1 MYICLMKVRDYL
13 RRTMASKS
21 NKATKQ
27 AKKQA
32 PKVSPRSGVAP
43 PVDKQF
49 GRPGGNPRH
58 NGAWKKEE
66 SARGKFEMW
75 IKMTEKELTELLE
88 KENIASFDES
98 TINLVL
104 QLQKMTRLLREM
116 VTKLD
121 KEKDIE
127 KKIKLTSYCTNQL
140 ETIMI
145 ITEKLSNQIYG
156 QPKQLVENHN
166 IEYKPLV
173 DLTKRKKNGGEK

>member
-1 MYICLMKVRDYL
+1 
-13 RRTMASKS
+13 MANNTIK
-21 NKATKQ
+21 NPTKQ
-27 AKKQA
+27 GKRK
-32 PKVSPRSGVAP
+32 PSVGRGGVPTP
-43 PVDKQF
+43 PGF
-49 GRPGGNPRH
+49 EAHPERRH

-88 KENIASFDES
+88 KENMASFDES
-98 TINLVL
+98 TINLIL

-116 VTKLD
+116 VMKLE

-173 DLTKRKKNGGEK
+173 DLTKRRKNGGK

>member
-1 MYICLMKVRDYL
+1 MNK
-13 RRTMASKS
+13 KS
-21 NKATKQ
+21 NSTTKQ
-27 AKKQA
+27 VKVKPKKTLKNGN
-32 PKVSPRSGVAP
+32 PINTET
-43 PVDKQF
+43 QF
-49 GRPGGNPRH
+49 GGPRANPRH

-88 KENIASFDES
+88 KENMASFDES
-98 TINLVL
+98 TINLIL

-116 VTKLD
+116 VMKLE

-173 DLTKRKKNGGEK
+173 DLTKRKKNGGK

>member
-1 MYICLMKVRDYL
+1 M
-13 RRTMASKS
+13 
-21 NKATKQ
+21 ATKKANSTTKQ
-27 AKKQA
+27 VKKQVKTLKNGNPINTA
-32 PKVSPRSGVAP
+32 A
-43 PVDKQF
+43 QF
-49 GRPGGNPRH
+49 GKPGGNPRH

-98 TINLVL
+98 TINLIL
-104 QLQKMTRLLREM
+104 QLQKMTRLLQEM
-116 VTKLD
+116 VTKLE

-156 QPKQLVENHN
+156 APVQKVEQTN
-166 IEYKPLV
+166 IELKPILPP
-173 DLTKRKKNGGEK
+173 LEEKE

>member
-1 MYICLMKVRDYL
+1 MVTKKTNSTTKQVR
-13 RRTMASKS
+13 
-21 NKATKQ
+21 KQ
-27 AKKQA
+27 AKTLKNGNPINKA
-32 PKVSPRSGVAP
+32 A
-43 PVDKQF
+43 QF
-49 GRPGGNPRH
+49 GQPNGNPRH

-98 TINLVL
+98 TINLIL
-104 QLQKMTRLLREM
+104 QLQKMTRLLQEM
-116 VTKLD
+116 VTKLE
-121 KEKDIE
+121 KERDIE

-156 QPKQLVENHN
+156 APVQKVEQTN
-166 IEYKPLV
+166 IELKPILPP
-173 DLTKRKKNGGEK
+173 LEEKE

>member
-1 MYICLMKVRDYL
+1 MATK
-13 RRTMASKS
+13 TASKRKK
-21 NKATKQ
+21 NPTKQ
-27 AKKQA
+27 GNRQVGYCKP
-32 PKVSPRSGVAP
+32 PK
-43 PVDKQF
+43 DKQF
-49 GRPGGNPRH
+49 GKPDGNPRH

-98 TINLVL
+98 TINLIL
-104 QLQKMTRLLREM
+104 QLQKMTRLLQEM
-116 VTKLD
+116 VTKLE
-121 KEKDIE
+121 KEGDIE

-156 QPKQLVENHN
+156 APVQKVEQTN
-166 IEYKPLV
+166 IELKPILPP
-173 DLTKRKKNGGEK
+173 LEEKE